1 MEAREFSVQFWER
14 EWVWERE
21 WERAG
26 QVANDKVLIFDVDA
40 KRDKTFVTG
49 VPTNFETIVSH
60 KTTSSTSPQTPL
72 PQTPSTTVQ
81 VMTIERRV
89 ARRKAVRKF
98 AVRTSVLPAMEKK
111 KSILYCYV
119 SLVAADTWRQ
129 KCSPKDIFFVF
140 LNTGQSR
147 PLFVYFR
154 SFNFTIQL
162 QIEKEYM
169 LWLRFEPGGFEL
181 GSSEKKADHL
191 TTTTSQISKIS
202 TLTRSFE
209 ILL

>member
-1 MEAREFSVQFWER
+1 MRESVCGDWVQESSER
-14 EWVWERE
+14 VGGWG
-21 WERAG
+21 AG
-26 QVANDKVLIFDVDA
+26 QLANDKVLIFDVDA

-111 KSILYCYV
+111 KINFVLLCFASGGGHL
-119 SLVAADTWRQ
+119 A
-129 KCSPKDIFFVF
+129 PK
-140 LNTGQSR
+140 
-147 PLFVYFR
+147 
-154 SFNFTIQL
+154 
-162 QIEKEYM
+162 M
-169 LWLRFEPGGFEL
+169 LT
-181 GSSEKKADHL
+181 K
-191 TTTTSQISKIS
+191 
-202 TLTRSFE
+202 
-209 ILL
+209 